1 MFLQNLK
8 IWNFRKIGTSDK
20 SPEIRIDNPGIDIAF
35 NSKMNVIVG
44 ENNSG
49 KTAIVDAIRFTLG
62 TQSTEYQHLDERD
75 FYSDHQSRRRELRIE
90 CIFSGFTNKEAG
102 HFLEWIHYNEKRQ
115 YELRVWLYAYLKDN
129 HVIYNIRAGIDDDG
143 AFLDGAVKDLLKIT
157 YLKPLRDAEAELS
170 PGYKSRL
177 AQILSHEPL
186 FRDRFD
192 AEKNKIDHPL
202 EKYISRANSLIKEY
216 FSQDLLQSS
225 QEYNID
231 ENTPGGGLITQ
242 KVQENLNEFFHTEEN
257 QVPEFNISGSELA
270 SILRKL
276 GLTLEENKSGLG
288 ALNQLF
294 IATELILLQGI
305 NFQGLRLALVEE
317 LEAHLHPQAQLR
329 VISALQDKQQEFN
342 NQFILTTHSTTL
354 ASKIRLNNLIICQ
367 DGKSFSLAQGYTGLE
382 NDDYDFLE
390 RFLDATKANL
400 FFAKG
405 VILVEGEAEKI
416 LVPAIAEILGRDLHK
431 YGVSIVNVGSKAL
444 LRYARIFIR
453 KPEGTL
459 PIKVAIITDLDI
471 EQINPEK
478 GVIKS
483 KKRKVTGFVPNAFE
497 ESVKLKQEYDSADGR
512 IKLFHSNLWTLE
524 YDFASGEFVHLV
536 NYATYIAQLSKSR
549 SGSQNF
555 KGITEKEAKDR
566 IRKANEI
573 YSTWQKMGLC
583 ENEIA
588 YKIYQRLRNEMAS
601 KAVTAQWLGK
611 ILLRYK
617 SRILPFLKR
626 DSQFKYIVDAIY
638 HVTRPDA

>member
-483 KKRKVTGFVPNAFE
+483 KKRMM
-497 ESVKLKQEYDSADGR
+497 D
-512 IKLFHSNLWTLE
+512 
-524 YDFASGEFVHLV
+524 
-536 NYATYIAQLSKSR
+536 
-549 SGSQNF
+549 
-555 KGITEKEAKDR
+555 
-566 IRKANEI
+566 
-573 YSTWQKMGLC
+573 
-583 ENEIA
+583 
-588 YKIYQRLRNEMAS
+588 
-601 KAVTAQWLGK
+601 
-611 ILLRYK
+611 
-617 SRILPFLKR
+617 
-626 DSQFKYIVDAIY
+626 
-638 HVTRPDA
+638 